1 MEIVKNE
8 ADNARTLMK
17 TKLFLG
23 ILLLILISGCVYPQI
38 EAGNP
43 SEYEFPGLTNTTIF
57 YLNDSSV
64 QVVENV
70 VNKTSVDFI
79 IDGNPDTYFRNPV
92 AVDYSGKNVSF
103 NASMGPV
110 LGKNYIEM
118 NFSSPFS
125 GWVAYTQP
133 GGGEFIYTITKNDT
147 IRVVLPLNYTAT
159 SKFLGVIQPP
169 PDNITQD
176 ASGREVIIWEKPNP
190 DNGTITVKYQLKE
203 APTLLFYFFLLLFIF
218 FIFVMGYYMW
228 NINELKK
235 KRILM
240 EKDVRKKF

>member
-1 MEIVKNE
+1 
-8 ADNARTLMK
+8 MK
-17 TKLFLG
+17 LELFLG
-23 ILLLILISGCVYPQI
+23 ILLLILVSGCVYPQI

-43 SEYEFPGLTNTTIF
+43 TEYELPGLNNTTVF
-57 YLNDSSV
+57 YPADSSV

-79 IDGNPDTYFRNPV
+79 INGNADTNFRNPV

-110 LGKNYIEM
+110 LGKNYIQM

-125 GWVAYTQP
+125 GWVAYTQA
-133 GGGEFIYTITKNDT
+133 GGGDFIYPITKNGT

-159 SKFLGVIQPP
+159 SKFLGLIQPP

-176 ASGREVIIWEKPNP
+176 ASGREVIIWEKPDP
-190 DNGTITVKYQLKE
+190 EFGQITVKYQLKD
-203 APTLLFYFFLLLFIF
+203 APTLLFYFFFLLSVF
-218 FIFVMGYYMW
+218 FICVMGYYLW

-240 EKDVRKKF
+240 EKDIRK

>member
-1 MEIVKNE
+1 
-8 ADNARTLMK
+8 MK
-17 TKLFLG
+17 PELFPG
-23 ILLLILISGCVYPQI
+23 ILLLILVSGCVYPQI

-43 SEYEFPGLTNTTIF
+43 AEYELPGFNDTTVF
-57 YLNDSSV
+57 YLAGSTV

-79 IDGNPDTYFRNPV
+79 INGNADTNFRNPV

-110 LGKNYIEM
+110 LGKSYVLM

-125 GWVAYTQP
+125 GWVAYTQAI
-133 GGGEFIYTITKNDT
+133 GGDFIYPITKNRT

-169 PDNITQD
+169 PYNITQD
-176 ASGREVIIWEKPNP
+176 ASGREVIIWEKPDP
-190 DNGTITVKYQLKE
+190 QDGQIIVKYQHKD
-203 APTLLFYFFLLLFIF
+203 APTLLFYFFFSLFVF
-218 FIFVMGYYMW
+218 FIFIMGYYIW

-240 EKDVRKKF
+240 EKDVRK

>member
-1 MEIVKNE
+1 
-8 ADNARTLMK
+8 MK
-17 TKLFLG
+17 LELFLS
-23 ILLLILISGCVYPQI
+23 ILLLILVSGCVNPQI
-38 EAGNP
+38 EGGNP
-43 SEYEFPGLTNTTIF
+43 TEYELPGLNNTTVF
-57 YLNDSSV
+57 YLTDSSI

-110 LGKNYIEM
+110 LGKSYIEM
-118 NFSSPFS
+118 NFTSPFS

-133 GGGEFIYTITKNDT
+133 GGGDFIYTITTNDT

-159 SKFLGVIQPP
+159 SFLGLIQPP

-176 ASGREVIIWEKPNP
+176 ASGREVIIWEKPSP
-190 DNGTITVKYQLKE
+190 ENGTITVKYQLKE
-203 APTLLFYFFLLLFIF
+203 APTLLFYFFFVLFIL
-218 FIFVMGYYMW
+218 FIGVIAYYRW

-240 EKDVRKKF
+240 EKDVRKKM

>member
-1 MEIVKNE
+1 
-8 ADNARTLMK
+8 MK
-17 TKLFLG
+17 PELFLG
-23 ILLLILISGCVYPQI
+23 ILLLILVSGCINPQI

-43 SEYEFPGLTNTTIF
+43 AEYEFPGLNNTTVF
-57 YLNDSSV
+57 YLTDSST

-70 VNKTSVDFI
+70 VNQTSVDFI
-79 IDGNPDTYFRNPV
+79 INGNPETNFRNPV

-103 NASMGPV
+103 NASTGPV
-110 LGKNYIEM
+110 LGENYIQL
-118 NFSSPFS
+118 NFSSSFS

-133 GGGEFIYTITKNDT
+133 GGGDFIYPITKNGT
-147 IRVVLPLNYTAT
+147 IRLVLPLNYTAT
-159 SKFLGVIQPP
+159 SKFLGFIQPP

-190 DNGTITVKYQLKE
+190 DNGTITVKYQLKD
-203 APTLLFYFFLLLFIF
+203 APTLLFYFFFVLFIL
-218 FIFVMGYYMW
+218 FICVMGYYMW

-240 EKDVRKKF
+240 EKDIRKKI

>member
-1 MEIVKNE
+1 
-8 ADNARTLMK
+8 MK
-17 TKLFLG
+17 PELILG
-23 ILLLILISGCVYPQI
+23 ILLLILVSGCVYPQI

-43 SEYEFPGLTNTTIF
+43 AEYEFPGLNNTTVF
-57 YLNDSSV
+57 YLSDSTV

-70 VNKTSVDFI
+70 VNKTTVDFI
-79 IDGNPDTYFRNPV
+79 IDGNPDTNFRNPV

-110 LGKNYIEM
+110 LGKSYIEM

-133 GGGEFIYTITKNDT
+133 GGGDFVYPITKNGT

-159 SKFLGVIQPP
+159 SNFLGLIQPP

-190 DNGTITVKYQLKE
+190 DNGTITVKYQLKD
-203 APTLLFYFFLLLFIF
+203 APTLLSYFFFVLFIF
-218 FIFVMGYYMW
+218 FIFVMSYYMW

-240 EKDVRKKF
+240 EKDIRKKI

>member
-8 ADNARTLMK
+8 ADNAHTIMK
-17 TKLFLG
+17 TKLFLS
-23 ILLLILISGCVYPQI
+23 ILLLILVSGCVYPQI

-43 SEYEFPGLTNTTIF
+43 AEYELPGLNNTTIF
-57 YLNDSSV
+57 YLTDSSV

-70 VNKTSVDFI
+70 VNKTSVEFI
-79 IDGNPDTYFRNPV
+79 IEGNADTNFRNPV

-103 NASMGPV
+103 NASMSPIPG
-110 LGKNYIEM
+110 NNSIQM

-125 GWVAYTQP
+125 GWVAYTQA
-133 GGGEFIYTITKNDT
+133 GGGDFIYPITKNET
-147 IRVVLPLNYTAT
+147 IHVVLPLNYTAT
-159 SKFLGVIQPP
+159 SQFLGIIQPT

-218 FIFVMGYYMW
+218 FILVMGYYMW

-240 EKDVRKKF
+240 EKDVRK

>member
-1 MEIVKNE
+1 
-8 ADNARTLMK
+8 MK
-17 TKLFLG
+17 LELFLG
-23 ILLLILISGCVYPQI
+23 ILLLILVSGCVNPQI

-43 SEYEFPGLTNTTIF
+43 TEYELPGFNNTTVF
-57 YLNDSSV
+57 YLTDSSV

-79 IDGNPDTYFRNPV
+79 INGNADTYFRNPV

-110 LGKNYIEM
+110 LGKSYIEM
-118 NFSSPFS
+118 NFTSPFS

-133 GGGEFIYTITKNDT
+133 GGGDFIYTITTNDT

-159 SKFLGVIQPP
+159 SFLGLIQPP

-176 ASGREVIIWEKPNP
+176 ASGREVITWEKPTP
-190 DNGTITVKYQLKE
+190 EEQITVKYQLKD
-203 APTLLFYFFLLLFIF
+203 APTLLSYFFIVLFIF
-218 FIFVMGYYMW
+218 FIVVMGYYFW

-240 EKDVRKKF
+240 EKDIRKKT

>member
-1 MEIVKNE
+1 
-8 ADNARTLMK
+8 MK
-17 TKLFLG
+17 IKLFLG
-23 ILLLILISGCVYPQI
+23 ILLIILVAGCVNPQI

-43 SEYEFPGLTNTTIF
+43 AEYEFPGLNNTTVF
-57 YLNDSSV
+57 YLTDSSI

-70 VNKTSVDFI
+70 VNQTSVDFSI
-79 IDGNPDTYFRNPV
+79 NGNPETNFRNPI

-103 NASMGPV
+103 NASPGPV
-110 LGKNYIEM
+110 LGENYIQM

-133 GGGEFIYTITKNDT
+133 GGGDFIYPITKNET
-147 IRVVLPLNYTAT
+147 IRVVLPSNYTAN
-159 SKFLGVIQPP
+159 SFLGLIQPP

-176 ASGREVIIWEKPNP
+176 ASGREVIIWKNPNP
-190 DNGTITVKYQLKE
+190 DFGQITVKYQLKD
-203 APTLLFYFFLLLFIF
+203 APTLLFYFFIVLFIF
-218 FIFVMGYYMW
+218 FICVMGYYMW

-240 EKDVRKKF
+240 EKDIRKKI

>member
-43 SEYEFPGLTNTTIF
+43 SEYEFPGLTNTTIL

-103 NASMGPV
+103 NGSMGPV
-110 LGKNYIEM
+110 LGKNYNEI
-118 NFSSPFS
+118 NYTSPIS
-125 GWVAYTQP
+125 GWVANTQP
-133 GGGEFIYTITKNDT
+133 GGGDLIYSISKNDT

>member
-1 MEIVKNE
+1 
-8 ADNARTLMK
+8 MK
-17 TKLFLG
+17 PELILG
-23 ILLLILISGCVYPQI
+23 ILLLILVSGCVYPQI

-43 SEYEFPGLTNTTIF
+43 AEYELPGLKNTTVF
-57 YLNDSSV
+57 YLTDSSV

-70 VNKTSVDFI
+70 VNQTSVDFI
-79 IDGNPDTYFRNPV
+79 INGNPDTNFRNPV
-92 AVDYSGKNVSF
+92 AVDYSGKNVTF

-110 LGKNYIEM
+110 LGKSYIEM

-133 GGGEFIYTITKNDT
+133 GGGDFIYPITKNGT

-159 SKFLGVIQPP
+159 SKFLGLIQPP

-190 DNGTITVKYQLKE
+190 EDGQITVKYQLKDS
-203 APTLLFYFFLLLFIF
+203 PTLLFYFFFVLFIF
-218 FIFVMGYYMW
+218 FIFIMGYYMW

-240 EKDVRKKF
+240 EKDIRKKI

>member
-1 MEIVKNE
+1 
-8 ADNARTLMK
+8 MK
-17 TKLFLG
+17 PELFLG
-23 ILLLILISGCVYPQI
+23 ILLLILVSGCVNPQI

-43 SEYEFPGLTNTTIF
+43 AEYELPGLNNTTVF
-57 YLNDSSV
+57 YLSDSSV

-70 VNKTSVDFI
+70 VNQTSVDFI
-79 IDGNPDTYFRNPV
+79 INGNPDTNFRNPV

-110 LGKNYIEM
+110 LGKSYIQM
-118 NFSSPFS
+118 SFSSPFS

-133 GGGEFIYTITKNDT
+133 GGGDFIYPITKNGT

-159 SKFLGVIQPP
+159 SKFLGLIQPP
-169 PDNITQD
+169 QYNITQD
-176 ASGREVIIWEKPNP
+176 SSGREVIIWEKPNP
-190 DNGTITVKYQLKE
+190 EDGQITVKYQHKD
-203 APTLLFYFFLLLFIF
+203 APTLLSYFFFSLFIF

-235 KRILM
+235 KRIHM
-240 EKDVRKKF
+240 EKDIRKKT

>member
-1 MEIVKNE
+1 
-8 ADNARTLMK
+8 MK
-17 TKLFLG
+17 PELFLG
-23 ILLLILISGCVYPQI
+23 ILLLILVSGCIYPQI

-43 SEYEFPGLTNTTIF
+43 AEYELPGLTNTTIF
-57 YLNDSSV
+57 YLTDSSL

-70 VNKTSVDFI
+70 INKTSVDFI
-79 IDGNPDTYFRNPV
+79 IDGNAQTNFRNPV
-92 AVDYSGKNVSF
+92 AVDYSGKTVSF

-110 LGKNYIEM
+110 FGKSYIEM

-125 GWVAYTQP
+125 GWVAYTQA
-133 GGGEFIYTITKNDT
+133 GGADFIYTITKNDT
-147 IRVVLPLNYTAT
+147 IWVVLPLNYTAT

-176 ASGREVIIWEKPNP
+176 ASGREVIIWEKPDP
-190 DNGTITVKYQLKE
+190 EYGQITVKYQQKD
-203 APTLLFYFFLLLFIF
+203 APTLLFYFFFSLFIF

-228 NINELKK
+228 NINKLKK

-240 EKDVRKKF
+240 EKDVRK

>member
-1 MEIVKNE
+1 
-8 ADNARTLMK
+8 MK
-17 TKLFLG
+17 AELFPG
-23 ILLLILISGCVYPQI
+23 ILVLILVSGCVYPQI

-43 SEYEFPGLTNTTIF
+43 AEYELPGLNNTTVF
-57 YLNDSSV
+57 YLADSSV

-70 VNKTSVDFI
+70 VNKTTVDFI
-79 IDGNPDTYFRNPV
+79 INGNPDTNFRNPV

-110 LGKNYIEM
+110 LGKNYIQM

-133 GGGEFIYTITKNDT
+133 GGGDFIYPITKNGT

-159 SKFLGVIQPP
+159 SILGLIQPP
-169 PDNITQD
+169 PYNITQD
-176 ASGREVIIWEKPNP
+176 APGREVIIWENPNP
-190 DNGTITVKYQLKE
+190 EDGLITVKYQLKD
-203 APTLLFYFFLLLFIF
+203 APTLLFYFLFSLFIF
-218 FIFVMGYYMW
+218 FIFVMGYYIW

-240 EKDVRKKF
+240 EKDIRKKM